1 MPTEPSDNR
10 VEKLAAKLL
19 RDGYPAAEDMESARR
34 VAQRI
39 LDESD
44 ERMSDP
50 AVDNLDDDGVERRSS
65 RQTSSPPNQ

>member
-1 MPTEPSDNR
+1 MPDEPSEER

-34 VAQRI
+34 VARRM
-39 LDESD
+39 LEESD

-50 AVDNLDDDGVERRSS
+50 AIEDLDDDGVERRSS
-65 RQTSSPPNQ
+65 RQQSSRPHS